1 MFKGESNDFQ
11 SCATLGIP
19 HSHVTVCR
27 FSNLRDAM
35 DSIWEASVV
44 ARLVLKH
51 VEMLNIDTLLTFDE
65 HGRKRLVLIE

>member
-1 MFKGESNDFQ
+1 
-11 SCATLGIP
+11 
-19 HSHVTVCR
+19 
-27 FSNLRDAM
+27 M